1 MGVNPVYEF
10 FGNSGVIAD
19 RFVLHFQL
27 PNGSNNGGQA
37 GVEDLSSGQISVIS
51 NHEGA
56 MTVLLS
62 ADLTT
67 SGDIHIFDEAGRLVA
82 QKEITSAKTSLQL
95 NNGMGVYFV
104 RVQTPMKTEMK
115 KVMVY

>member
-1 MGVNPVYEF
+1 MNVV
-10 FGNSGVIAD
+10 
-19 RFVLHFQL
+19 
-27 PNGSNNGGQA
+27 
-37 GVEDLSSGQISVIS
+37 
-51 NHEGA
+51 
-56 MTVLLS
+56 LS

-67 SGDIHIFDEAGRLVA
+67 SGGIQIFDEAGRLVA
-82 QKEITSAKTSLQL
+82 QKAITSAQTSLQL